1 MEAMGP
7 VTFGGFDSPLN
18 ETSESHVPIPR
29 QRYQRKV
36 RVTYTRAEAE
46 LLRRIL
52 LRVSTDKQFAGLFE
66 EPGVGTKTI
75 MNRVKNVWK
84 KTDRQIGKRDDRQ
97 RVKESADAAPGDDP
111 LGLDDGEKDV
121 PLF

>member
-7 VTFGGFDSPLN
+7 VTFGGFDSPLS
-18 ETSESHVPIPR
+18 ETSEKHIPIPR

-46 LLRRIL
+46 LLRRLL
-52 LRVSTDKQFAGLFE
+52 LRASTDKELASLFE
-66 EPGVGTKTI
+66 EPGVSTKTL
-75 MNRVKNVWK
+75 MHRVKNIWR

-97 RVKESADAAPGDDP
+97 RAKESVDHPDHDDLP
-111 LGLDDGEKDV
+111 IDEDRDV

>member
-18 ETSESHVPIPR
+18 ETSEKHIPIITR

-46 LLRRIL
+46 LLRRLIL
-52 LRVSTDKQFAGLFE
+52 RLSTDKELASLFE
-66 EPGVGTKTI
+66 EPGVSTKTL
-75 MNRVKNVWK
+75 MYRVKNIWR

-97 RVKESADAAPGDDP
+97 RAKESVDQPDHDDLP
-111 LGLDDGEKDV
+111 IDEDRDV

>member
-7 VTFGGFDSPLN
+7 VTFGGLDSPLN
-18 ETSESHVPIPR
+18 ETSESQNPVPR

-46 LLRRIL
+46 LLRRL
-52 LRVSTDKQFAGLFE
+52 VLRVSTDNQLAGLFE
-66 EPGVGTKTI
+66 EPGVGAKTL
-75 MNRVKNVWK
+75 MNRFKNIWK
-84 KTDRQIGKRDDRQ
+84 KTDRQIDKRDARQ
-97 RVKESADAAPGDDP
+97 RTKESVDHPNHDDLPIDGDR
-111 LGLDDGEKDV
+111 DV